1 MARCSSPLA
10 DPQPSLASFPRT
22 PARLPQTT
30 AGLKTVPALH
40 LFAPCSGPLPDP
52 QPGQWPRLRIIDLNN
67 NRFSG
72 TLGQGWAQTG
82 LFRLVR
88 C

>member
-1 MARCSSPLA
+1 MAR
-10 DPQPSLASFPRT
+10 R
-22 PARLPQTT
+22 
-30 AGLKTVPALH
+30 
-40 LFAPCSGPLPDP
+40 SGPLPDP

-88 C
+88 CLGWVYAEAASMGNV